1 VKGSDIAQAAA
12 AATAVIGVVTS
23 LAVTGVLGQAQR
35 NHGNLLLVAFSIVLF
50 AALWW
55 TLAAV
60 IPDTHP
66 VLLSIGAGVF
76 LIGLGFAI
84 AAMIA
89 TQHDS
94 ERPSVS
100 PDSYDSSK
108 RVLKTTVKADGLAAD
123 KRIVVLAEGLIEKK
137 TQRPN
142 GTPAFRLVP
151 SPQPLYFAVIGPNS
165 DGKVEHTA
173 RLVIPK
179 RYQLVG
185 VKAWTGKTE
194 TGCLINE
201 NPLTLSVAAHERD
214 GCFVLRLPAQPPS
227 NKASK

>member
-1 VKGSDIAQAAA
+1 VKASDIAQAAA

-76 LIGLGFAI
+76 LIGLGFVI

-123 KRIVVLAEGLIEKK
+123 KRIGVVEVSEEVDA
-137 TQRPN
+137 
-142 GTPAFRLVP
+142 PAI
-151 SPQPLYFAVIGPNS
+151 VIGS
-165 DGKVEHTA
+165 HGA
-173 RLVIPK
+173 K
-179 RYQLVG
+179 RGRALFEGSLSHDVA
-185 VKAWTGKTE
+185 VHSRKPV
-194 TGCLINE
+194 LI
-201 NPLTLSVAAHERD
+201 V
-214 GCFVLRLPAQPPS
+214 PPQHGPS
-227 NKASK
+227 